1 MRKFFFDRLSRRNSS
16 GLTGGLAGKLS
27 GDLAR
32 GLSLGII
39 ALSLLASPLAYSASA
54 QTSDREVQNFTPL
67 SLQNDS
73 IQFYNLRYG
82 LRDLFTKLVND
93 NGNGHE
99 DLYGI
104 RNFRMV
110 LTGVAYRGGANN
122 LYNRN
127 GKRANSNPLPTIGL
141 RNLCEEGFDQAVYL
155 YSTNYGTAPHS
166 VSCRT
171 RSGASNTLTY
181 FQYSPLLSL
190 KAAHSI
196 LELIHAKLT
205 NSANSHPLY
214 MHCWNGWHASG
225 YISALTLRQFCGMTA
240 DKAIDYWNQNTDG
253 NFNGAS
259 YDKVR
264 QMIRN
269 YQIDPALSIPA
280 AVEADICQYM

>member
-1 MRKFFFDRLSRRNSS
+1 M
-16 GLTGGLAGKLS
+16 
-27 GDLAR
+27 
-32 GLSLGII
+32 LSLGLI
-39 ALSLLASPLAYSASA
+39 AVALLSSPLAHSASRSPN
-54 QTSDREVQNFTPL
+54 QHEVESFAPL
-67 SLQNDS
+67 SQQNDS

-82 LRDLFTKLVND
+82 LRDLFAKLVND

-99 DLYGI
+99 DLYGV

-141 RNLCEEGFDQAVYL
+141 QNLCEEGFDQAVYL
-155 YSTNYGTAPHS
+155 YSTNYSTAPHT

-171 RSGASNTLTY
+171 RTGASNTLTY

-205 NSANSHPLY
+205 NAANSHPIY

-225 YISALTLRQFCGMTA
+225 YVSALTLRQFCGMSA
-240 DKAIDYWNQNTDG
+240 DKAVDYWNRNTDG
-253 NFNGAS
+253 NSSGAS

-269 YQIDPALSIPA
+269 YQIDPALSIPPS
-280 AVEADICQYM
+280 VKADVCQYM